1 MPSWLQPTSPVILIL
16 VGVLLLAILGWT
28 LIWIPTHRHPHR
40 HHAIG
45 EQSVGVLVSILLSL
59 AMVFL
64 VLNTQS
70 SWFTTWSSM
79 GGVGAVAATEAVG
92 DPTEPDQP
100 AVGWQTGIP
109 SDLQS
114 NPRTNPAF
122 GEQTWSDDTSQGQ
135 YLTVSITGPAS
146 GRTQTAAVWLP
157 PSYLD
162 HPERFYPVLLGFSGV
177 PGSVTALVEGLH
189 PGELIASLS
198 SQQQLRESIVVV
210 PDVFPDNLDTEC
222 VDASDGSVLMETYIA
237 TDVVNWIRTNLRSD
251 PDREG
256 WATFGYSAGGFCS
269 SMLTMRHPDL
279 FGSSINMSGYFQ
291 ADFEGP
297 KLRPDDDTSYDLGVI
312 AGSNPPDVDLWFYT
326 AKDDPMPYESW
337 QRFNS
342 AVLAPTSLTSQL
354 VDTGGH
360 TTSVWAAGLEAGL
373 GWLGRQEPH
382 FAWEATQ

>member
-1 MPSWLQPTSPVILIL
+1 M
-16 VGVLLLAILGWT
+16 
-28 LIWIPTHRHPHR
+28 
-40 HHAIG
+40 
-45 EQSVGVLVSILLSL
+45 
-59 AMVFL
+59 
-64 VLNTQS
+64 
-70 SWFTTWSSM
+70 
-79 GGVGAVAATEAVG
+79 
-92 DPTEPDQP
+92 
-100 AVGWQTGIP
+100 
-109 SDLQS
+109 
-114 NPRTNPAF
+114 
-122 GEQTWSDDTSQGQ
+122 
-135 YLTVSITGPAS
+135 
-146 GRTQTAAVWLP
+146 
-157 PSYLD
+157 
-162 HPERFYPVLLGFSGV
+162 

-189 PGELIASLS
+189 PGELVASLS

-237 TDVVNWIRTNLRSD
+237 TDVVNWIRTNLRTD

-279 FGSSINMSGYFQ
+279 FGSSINMSGYFE